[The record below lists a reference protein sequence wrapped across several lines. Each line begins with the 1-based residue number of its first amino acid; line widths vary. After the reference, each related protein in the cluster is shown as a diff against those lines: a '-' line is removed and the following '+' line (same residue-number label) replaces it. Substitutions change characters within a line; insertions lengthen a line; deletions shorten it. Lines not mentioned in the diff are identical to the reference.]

1 MTIDD
6 KDYYTAA
13 CLDTACEQL
22 SLSAVSA
29 ACEVAEDAEQFFW
42 AVQAAIKLKEVSDE
56 IRD

>member
-1 MTIDD
+1 MTLTQD
-6 KDYYTAA
+6 DYYTAA

-42 AVQAAIKLKEVSDE
+42 AVQAAIKLKEVCDE
-56 IRD
+56 TRD